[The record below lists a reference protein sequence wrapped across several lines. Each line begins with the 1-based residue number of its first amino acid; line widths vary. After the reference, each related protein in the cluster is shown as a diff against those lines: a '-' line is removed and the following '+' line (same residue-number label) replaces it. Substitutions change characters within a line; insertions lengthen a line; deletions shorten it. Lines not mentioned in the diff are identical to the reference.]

1 MKVVTTT
8 AAADDDDDDDDDSY
22 SDDKLCSN
30 RALGDSRSWQA
41 TARRLRGVFSAC

>member
-8 AAADDDDDDDDDSY
+8 AAADDDDDSY